1 MSVPAE
7 EVRKLKARVEELEKM
22 RGRLSYN
29 EKMERSSQDSVQGVA
44 PRLGEGL
51 GKSELDD
58 YNLED
63 VWQFMKVRLMT
74 EQENG
79 EHITGG
85 KASSSQS
92 WLLYVEWCLF
102 RAIPSAPHSGL
113 LTALGGRE
121 DPYWYPILW
130 LEHLR
135 AGECCP
141 ACIL

>member
-7 EVRKLKARVEELEKM
+7 EVRKLKARVDELEKM

-29 EKMERSSQDSVQGVA
+29 EKMERSSQDAVQGVA

-51 GKSELDD
+51 GKSGLDG
-58 YNLED
+58 YNQED
-63 VWQFMKVRLMT
+63 IWQFVRARLMT

-79 EHITGG
+79 EHITGA

-92 WLLYVEWCLF
+92 WLLYMEWCLF
-102 RAIPSAPHSGL
+102 RAIPSAPHSAL
-113 LTALGGRE
+113 LTALGWRE

-130 LEHLR
+130 LEKLR
-135 AGECCP
+135 AGEHCP
-141 ACIL
+141 TCIL

>member
-7 EVRKLKARVEELEKM
+7 EVRKLKARVDELEKM

-29 EKMERSSQDSVQGVA
+29 EKMERSSQDAVQGVA

-51 GKSELDD
+51 GKSGLDG
-58 YNLED
+58 YNQED
-63 VWQFMKVRLMT
+63 IWQFVRARLMT

-92 WLLYVEWCLF
+92 WLLYMEWCLF
-102 RAIPSAPHSGL
+102 RAIPSAPHSAL
-113 LTALGGRE
+113 LTALGWRE

-130 LEHLR
+130 LEKLR
-135 AGECCP
+135 AGEHCP
-141 ACIL
+141 TYIL

>member
-1 MSVPAE
+1 
-7 EVRKLKARVEELEKM
+7 M

-58 YNLED
+58 YNPED
-63 VWQFMKVRLMT
+63 VWQFMKVRLMA

-85 KASSSQS
+85 KANSSQS
-92 WLLYVEWCLF
+92 WLLYVECLGQPLPPAYLIGF
-102 RAIPSAPHSGL
+102 HFV
-113 LTALGGRE
+113 TF
-121 DPYWYPILW
+121 
-130 LEHLR
+130 
-135 AGECCP
+135 CCN
-141 ACIL
+141 

>member
-63 VWQFMKVRLMT
+63 VWQFMKVRLMA

-130 LEHLR
+130 LENLR

>member
-29 EKMERSSQDSVQGVA
+29 EKMERSSQDSVQGAA

-63 VWQFMKVRLMT
+63 VWQFMKVRLMA

-92 WLLYVEWCLF
+92 WLLYVECLGQS
-102 RAIPSAPHSGL
+102 PAP
-113 LTALGGRE
+113 LTQLS
-121 DPYWYPILW
+121 
-130 LEHLR
+130 
-135 AGECCP
+135 
-141 ACIL
+141 

>member
-1 MSVPAE
+1 
-7 EVRKLKARVEELEKM
+7 M

-92 WLLYVEWCLF
+92 WLLYVVWCLF
-102 RAIPSAPHSGL
+102 RAIPSAPHSAL

-130 LEHLR
+130 LENLR
-135 AGECCP
+135 AGEHCP